1 MIPLGSTACFNAIA
15 QADSGLTGI
24 MRMSEDTSRI
34 STYGEISMD
43 QRDWELLDRQLCG
56 SDPCRRNDGVTVF
69 TVVAVFFA
77 GMTLFAHESKPM
89 RVASN
94 LATVMAQARQ
104 YIGVAL
110 AGKHRADDPQAG

>member
-43 QRDWELLDRQLCG
+43 QRDWEILDKQLRG
-56 SDPCRRNDGVTVF
+56 ANPTRRNDDVTAL
-69 TVVAVFFA
+69 TVVMVFFA
-77 GMTLFAHESKPM
+77 GMTLGSILSAHFP
-89 RVASN
+89 
-94 LATVMAQARQ
+94 ATAATARPLH
-104 YIGVAL
+104 Y
-110 AGKHRADDPQAG
+110 P